1 MKIEMLHPWDV
12 DYQTAAN
19 IQKDLRGRLI
29 IWGKNHP
36 FELVAGADVS
46 YNRGDDLFYA
56 CVVVMNIRTGEII
69 ETAHHYDHVTF
80 PYIPGLLSFR
90 EGPVVVCAFEKLTV
104 TPDVVIFDGQGI
116 AHPRGLGLA
125 AHLGL
130 ILDLPSAG
138 CAKSRLVGEHE
149 PVEWEKGSS
158 TPLMYEERQVGV
170 VLRTRT
176 GVKPVFVSPGHRLD
190 CQGAENLILSAVGKY
205 RLPEPIRYAHNRVN
219 ALRREISGT

>member
-1 MKIEMLHPWDV
+1 MLHPWDV

-29 IWGKNHP
+29 LRGENHP

-46 YNRGDDLFYA
+46 YNRGDDLFFA
-56 CVVVMNIRTGEII
+56 CVVLMNICTGEII
-69 ETAHHYDHVTF
+69 ETAHHHDRVTF

-90 EGPVVVCAFEKLTV
+90 EGPVVVSAFEKLTV

-149 PVEWEKGSS
+149 PVGREKGNSN
-158 TPLMYEERQVGV
+158 
-170 VLRTRT
+170 
-176 GVKPVFVSPGHRLD
+176 RLT
-190 CQGAENLILSAVGKY
+190 ESFLL
-205 RLPEPIRYAHNRVN
+205 
-219 ALRREISGT
+219 